1 MNIGPQPNGELPAVA
16 LQRLKELGEWTAT
29 YGETIYGTDAGD
41 VKPQPWGVTT
51 KKDGKLFVHV
61 LAPECLVPGDGGN
74 PVLYLPLDWKVK
86 SVTEFIG
93 GAKVEYRKT
102 SNGIAV
108 VLPRKIEAVD
118 YVLVVQ

>member
-1 MNIGPQPNGELPAVA
+1 
-16 LQRLKELGEWTAT
+16 
-29 YGETIYGTDAGD
+29 
-41 VKPQPWGVTT
+41 
-51 KKDGKLFVHV
+51 
-61 LAPECLVPGDGGN
+61 VPGDGGN